1 MAASAKAERVALL
14 PATTESIATSA
25 TAGAE
30 AVVDA
35 IEAGGRRARR
45 EGARG
50 GSRGWGM
57 ARVAALVST
66 LCLALAGILVALNT
80 SGWRGGGDDA
90 FALQHLGGVRVTLEV
105 EPVGHV
111 IWLGSKLPNVKRVF
125 LHRNQELL
133 HEAGWKLKLWRSEDI
148 TRQNFP
154 YTYSTIRRALRYHD
168 KSGENVF
175 SMIGDLMKFEILY
188 HFGGLYMDT
197 NIELLRDPTELFT
210 VAASL
215 NKEVFLVADPGGD
228 KRFAS
233 AGFMGALKKHSPLFA
248 SLIANEQ
255 YLNEIPFEEH
265 CVANAWTGPM
275 FLTLKVLHFDSAVIL
290 DRDTAYPLLCG
301 QDQMDRCLERV
312 GNDETVGGKVDQ
324 KHSVLVKEDNG
335 DMWRVKVPCHDMM
348 REYPEATAVDHFSL
362 GKSWINCKPAARS
375 QKLVDWTMRYV
386 HDPASFIFDFT
397 LDQVRWSDAPNAEK
411 LTKKLVKR
419 RQELLG
425 AGSNRAQLI
434 LLATTARSGST
445 LMSEMLRQAF
455 DADEDTVVWED
466 ESGLHSDI
474 PLYNRFFDLGDLWS
488 ETTMHQDWVVNDMKP
503 RLLSLGVKESTFDH
517 ALDKPALF
525 VDEVLQKVASAG
537 YQYVLVKVGWNNDP
551 KDSLMSKR
559 VASNLLDSF
568 PHANVIFLERANILA
583 QFASL
588 TAAQETGRWMTFADS
603 YNPAETRVE
612 PPPAKV
618 MFNFP
623 RFKVMFDQ
631 RHDWITFFHDEM
643 EKRDRKYVHLVYEEH
658 LDSPEKQAMTMEK
671 LRDFFGYE
679 INVNQN
685 FLESSVKL
693 VKSGSVALGDRFVN
707 PHEIPP
713 LLSSAFPLEEV
724 V

>member
-1 MAASAKAERVALL
+1 MAHPAERVALL
-14 PATTESIATSA
+14 PREGESFTKPSTTTGAAEVVSAMEDIGELRAVRRETRAPAWGVGRVVALVA
-25 TAGAE
+25 TA
-30 AVVDA
+30 
-35 IEAGGRRARR
+35 
-45 EGARG
+45 
-50 GSRGWGM
+50 
-57 ARVAALVST
+57 
-66 LCLALAGILVALNT
+66 CLALVAVVLALN
-80 SGWRGGGDDA
+80 SGSFAGA
-90 FALQHLGGVRVTLEV
+90 SELALQALGSVDVELEV

-133 HEAGWKLKLWRSEDI
+133 HQAGWKLKLWRSEDI
-148 TRQNFP
+148 TQQNFP
-154 YTYSTIRRALRYHD
+154 YTYGTIRRALKYHD
-168 KSGENVF
+168 ESGENVF

-248 SLIANEQ
+248 SLVANEQ

-301 QDQMDRCLERV
+301 QDGMDRCLERV
-312 GNDETVGGKVDQ
+312 GADSTFGGKVTQED
-324 KHSVLVKEDNG
+324 SLLVKEENG
-335 DMWRVKVPCHDMM
+335 DVWRVQVPCNDLK

-362 GKSWINCKPAARS
+362 GKSWINCKPAARAR
-375 QKLVDWTMRYV
+375 KLADWTLRYV

-397 LDQVRWSDAPNAEK
+397 LDQVRWSQSHNADT
-411 LTKKLVKR
+411 LTKELVER
-419 RQELLG
+419 RQQLLG

-434 LLATTARSGST
+434 LLGSTARSGST

-455 DADEDTVVWED
+455 NADEDTVVWTD
-466 ESGLHSDI
+466 DTGLHSDI

-488 ETTMHQDWVVNDMKP
+488 ETTMAQDWVQNDLWP
-503 RLLSLGVKESTFDH
+503 RLSAFGVTRR
-517 ALDKPALF
+517 ALDAALDQPALF
-525 VDEVLQKVASAG
+525 VDEVLQKSASAG
-537 YQYVLVKVGWNNDP
+537 YQYVLVKVGWNSDP
-551 KDSLMSKR
+551 KDPMLSKR
-559 VASNLLDSF
+559 VASNLLDAF
-568 PHANVIFLERANILA
+568 PHANVVFMERANVLA

-588 TAAQETGRWMTFADS
+588 ARAQDTGEWMRFADNA
-603 YNPAETRVE
+603 NPADSRVL
-612 PPPAKV
+612 PAPKPV
-618 MFNFP
+618 TFNFP
-623 RFKVMFDQ
+623 RFKLMFDQ

-658 LDSPEKQAMTMEK
+658 LATPEKQAETMHRLK
-671 LRDFFGYE
+671 DFFGFDV
-679 INVNQN
+679 NVNQD
-685 FLESSVKL
+685 FLSSSVRLLKP
-693 VKSGSVALGDRFVN
+693 KSVTLEERFTN
-707 PHEIPP
+707 PHEIPE
-713 LLSSAFPLEEV
+713 LLTRAFPLNEIA
-724 V
+724 

>member
-1 MAASAKAERVALL
+1 
-14 PATTESIATSA
+14 
-25 TAGAE
+25 
-30 AVVDA
+30 
-35 IEAGGRRARR
+35 
-45 EGARG
+45 
-50 GSRGWGM
+50 M
-57 ARVAALVST
+57 ARVAAFVST

-375 QKLVDWTMRYV
+375 EKLVDWTMRYV

-603 YNPAETRVE
+603 YNPAETRAE

-693 VKSGSVALGDRFVN
+693 VKSGSVALGDRFEN

>member
-375 QKLVDWTMRYV
+375 EKLVDWTMRYV

-671 LRDFFGYE
+671 LRGFFGYE

-685 FLESSVKL
+685 FLENSVKL

>member
-1 MAASAKAERVALL
+1 M
-14 PATTESIATSA
+14 
-25 TAGAE
+25 
-30 AVVDA
+30 
-35 IEAGGRRARR
+35 
-45 EGARG
+45 
-50 GSRGWGM
+50 
-57 ARVAALVST
+57 
-66 LCLALAGILVALNT
+66 
-80 SGWRGGGDDA
+80 
-90 FALQHLGGVRVTLEV
+90 
-105 EPVGHV
+105 
-111 IWLGSKLPNVKRVF
+111 
-125 LHRNQELL
+125 
-133 HEAGWKLKLWRSEDI
+133 
-148 TRQNFP
+148 
-154 YTYSTIRRALRYHD
+154 
-168 KSGENVF
+168 
-175 SMIGDLMKFEILY
+175 
-188 HFGGLYMDT
+188 
-197 NIELLRDPTELFT
+197 
-210 VAASL
+210 
-215 NKEVFLVADPGGD
+215 FLVADPGGD

-312 GNDETVGGKVDQ
+312 GNDETVGGKVEQ

-375 QKLVDWTMRYV
+375 EKLVDWTMRYV